1 MGFLVEKIKHLYDFQ
16 SNYISRNGFRYHYL
30 DEGQGDPIVMLHG
43 NPSWSFMFREL
54 LVALRSGYRVI
65 VPDHMGCGLS
75 DKPKDTDYPYTLD
88 RRVTD
93 LEYLLEQLGI
103 QQNLT
108 LVMHDWGGLIGMT
121 YATRQPKSVS
131 RLVVLNTAAFL
142 LPTGKNI
149 HWSLRLCRNSR
160 LVAYAIRKW
169 NIFSFVAGYLGSRS
183 NLMTREIRR
192 AYRGPYD
199 SWDHRIA
206 VLRFIEDIPLEPKH
220 PSYALLQQTQE
231 GLHAFQKTP
240 TLICWGQ
247 RDFVFDGDFLD
258 EWIWRFPEAEVHRFP
273 KAGHNVLEDSP
284 VAIVDLV
291 RDFLRRHTLNS
302 KF

>member
-75 DKPKDTDYPYTLD
+75 DKPEDTDYPYTLD

-160 LVAYAIRKW
+160 LVAYAIRI
-169 NIFSFVAGYLGSRS
+169 N
-183 NLMTREIRR
+183 
-192 AYRGPYD
+192 
-199 SWDHRIA
+199 
-206 VLRFIEDIPLEPKH
+206 KH
-220 PSYALLQQTQE
+220 PTQIR
-231 GLHAFQKTP
+231 GTSIL
-240 TLICWGQ
+240 
-247 RDFVFDGDFLD
+247 
-258 EWIWRFPEAEVHRFP
+258 
-273 KAGHNVLEDSP
+273 
-284 VAIVDLV
+284 
-291 RDFLRRHTLNS
+291 
-302 KF
+302 